1 MGILAAQNMNF
12 TDVAPVTHPEEMGLG
27 RGQFAKEEK
36 AREGFDEE
44 DSL

>member
-12 TDVAPVTHPEEMGLG
+12 TDVAPVTHAVEMRHG
-27 RGQFAKEEK
+27 RGQFAKEGK
-36 AREGFDEE
+36 AREDFDEE